1 MASNKRLLIIPA
13 AVIVFGV
20 AALVGVKGYLAHWA
34 QQPLPVTSDVQFV
47 VPPGES
53 FSAIVDTLAAS
64 GVVSPMP
71 FLLHAKQRGLQGS
84 VKSGEY
90 RLQPGDTPDQ
100 LLDRLVDGN
109 VVLHRLRIAEGCTV
123 AELLAQLAEDTRLEF
138 DLAGARTEDLLSR
151 LGLGNGNA
159 EGRFF
164 PDTYLFA
171 RGYAASALLAHA
183 HAKMEETLAEA
194 WAQRDPK
201 LAYATPY
208 EVLILASIVEKET
221 AFAADRAK
229 VAGVFVRRLAKRMR
243 LQSDP
248 TVIYGL
254 GDEFDGDL
262 KRAHL
267 RTDGIY
273 NTYRRHGLPPTPIAL
288 PSLAS
293 IDAVLHPDDGET
305 LYFVSRG
312 DGTSQFSRTL
322 AEHNAAVR
330 RYQLAPQR

>member
-1 MASNKRLLIIPA
+1 MALNKRLLFIPT

-20 AALVGVKGYLAHWA
+20 AVLVGVKGYLTHWA

-47 VPPGES
+47 VPPGKS

-64 GVVSPMP
+64 DVVSPLL
-71 FLLHAKQRGLQGS
+71 FSLHAKQRGLQGS
-84 VKSGEY
+84 AKSGEY
-90 RLQPGDTPDQ
+90 RLRPGDTPDQ

-123 AELLAQLAEDTRLEF
+123 ATLLAQLAEDTRLEF
-138 DLAGARTEDLLSR
+138 DLADARAEDLLSR

-171 RGYAASALLAHA
+171 RGHAASALLAHA
-183 HAKMEETLAEA
+183 YAKMEETLAKA
-194 WAQRDPK
+194 WAERNPK

-208 EVLILASIVEKET
+208 EALILASIVEKET
-221 AFAADRAK
+221 SFAADRAK
-229 VAGVFVRRLAKRMR
+229 VAGVFARRLAKGMR

-254 GDEFDGDL
+254 GDEFDGNL
-262 KRAHL
+262 RRKHL
-267 RTDGIY
+267 QTDGAY

-288 PSLAS
+288 PSFAS
-293 IDAVLHPDDGET
+293 IDAVLHTDDGDA

-330 RYQLAPQR
+330 RYQLDPKR